1 MILRWNKGGGNMGYE
16 APKAE
21 IIDFEDE
28 SIFAIDFSNAEEE

>member
-1 MILRWNKGGGNMGYE
+1 MVYE

-28 SIFAIDFSNAEEE
+28 AVLAIDFSNAEEE

>member
-1 MILRWNKGGGNMGYE
+1 MIYE

-28 SIFAIDFSNAEEE
+28 AVLAIDFSNAEEEE

>member
-1 MILRWNKGGGNMGYE
+1 MAYE

-28 SIFAIDFSNAEEE
+28 AVLAIDFSNAEEE

>member
-1 MILRWNKGGGNMGYE
+1 MIYE

-28 SIFAIDFSNAEEE
+28 AVLAIDFSNAEEE